1 MEEKMEAFE
10 NNKNSIFERE
20 PVHINDA
27 MKKALEYLEY
37 VSSKKDGIGG
47 IASGFSPIDKITQ
60 GWQNG
65 NLIVIGARP
74 AMGKTS
80 FLLSMMLNMGIDQSI
95 PTPVALFSLEM
106 SDAQV
111 TSCLISNLC
120 EIPNLKIRN
129 GLVESYEWEKM
140 DFEIKKLY
148 NAPIYID
155 DTPRLDI
162 YQFCEK
168 AKRLVRENGVKI
180 LFLDYLQLLSV
191 NDKYYD
197 NRYLELNYITRR
209 LKALAREL
217 DVPIIVASQ
226 LNRNIEDKSRCG
238 AEGKRP
244 QLTDLRDSGT
254 ICDDADVVCFIH
266 RPEYYKITEDERG
279 NSLIGLA
286 EFIVAKQRMG
296 GTGDVRLKFEGAF
309 SKFSEI
315 EKSGPDLNIEGLRS
329 IINTGEVPF

>member
-1 MEEKMEAFE
+1 MEEIE

-20 PVHINDA
+20 PIHINDA

-37 VSSKKDGIGG
+37 VANRKDGISG
-47 IASGFSPIDKITQ
+47 ITSGFSSIDRITQ

-80 FLLSMMLNMGIDQSI
+80 FLLSSMLNMVLGQSI
-95 PTPVALFSLEM
+95 STPVALFSLEM

-111 TSCLISNLC
+111 TCCLISSLC

-129 GLVESYEWEKM
+129 GLLEPYEWEKV

-155 DTPRLDI
+155 DTPHLDI

-180 LFLDYLQLLSV
+180 LFLDYLQLLTV

-217 DVPIIVASQ
+217 DVPIIVVSQ
-226 LNRNIEDKSRCG
+226 LNRNIEDKSRYG

-296 GTGDVRLKFEGAF
+296 GTGDALLKFEGAF

-315 EKSGPDLNIEGLRS
+315 EEPKLDIDIEGLRFP
-329 IINTGEVPF
+329 INTGEAPF

>member
-1 MEEKMEAFE
+1 MEEVE

-20 PVHINDA
+20 PIHINNV

-37 VSSKKDGIGG
+37 VSNKKDGIGG
-47 IASGFSPIDKITQ
+47 IASGFSSIDEITQ

-80 FLLSMMLNMGIDQSI
+80 FLLSMMLNMVLDQSMPI
-95 PTPVALFSLEM
+95 PVALFSLEM

-120 EIPNLKIRN
+120 EIPNQKIRN
-129 GLVESYEWEKM
+129 GHMEPYEWEKM
-140 DFEIKKLY
+140 DFEIKKLH

-180 LFLDYLQLLSV
+180 LFLDYLQLLIV

-217 DVPIIVASQ
+217 DIPIIVASQ
-226 LNRNIEDKSRCG
+226 LNRNIEDKSRYG

-266 RPEYYKITEDERG
+266 RPEFYKITEDERG

-315 EKSGPDLNIEGLRS
+315 EKTKLDFDIEGLRS
-329 IINTGEVPF
+329 IVDTGEVPF